1 MKHFTEK
8 KKKKSNSN
16 SERRSRTEIKLKI
29 PNELRKYLKCA
40 YSTSI
45 L

>member
-8 KKKKSNSN
+8 RKKKSNSN
-16 SERRSRTEIKLKI
+16 SERSRTEIKLKI
-29 PNELRKYLKCA
+29 QNELRKYLTCA

>member
-1 MKHFTEK
+1 MKHFTE

-16 SERRSRTEIKLKI
+16 SERRCRTEIKLKI
-29 PNELRKYLKCA
+29 QNELRKHLECA

>member
-8 KKKKSNSN
+8 KKKVIQN
-16 SERRSRTEIKLKI
+16 SERRSITEIKLKI
-29 PNELRKYLKCA
+29 QNELRKYLECA

>member
-8 KKKKSNSN
+8 KKKKVIQN
-16 SERRSRTEIKLKI
+16 SERRSITEIKLKI
-29 PNELRKYLKCA
+29 QNELRKHLECA